1 MTLAASIPSTGL
13 SAGHV
18 PDTGAEYYL
27 HERYR
32 GERSASALMA
42 PYYAIKPLLP
52 RSVQLWLRRRY
63 ARRQAQMAFPR
74 WPIEPVLIEQRDA
87 QLQAQLQA
95 SQTER
100 LPFIGFWP
108 EHRPFACVLTHDV
121 EGPAGVRNIERVLE
135 VERRH
140 GFVSS
145 WNFVAEWYD
154 IPDGMFDLIRASGG
168 EIGLHG
174 IKHDGRLF
182 SSRAQFE
189 SNLPTIHRYLEE
201 WDVVGF
207 RSPATHRNAQWMHEL
222 GCLYDSSFP
231 DSDPFEPRAGGCCSI
246 FPFMFGDVVE
256 LPITL
261 LQDHTLMQILK
272 HNTVDRWQEKA
283 DWIIDQHGLI
293 NLITHPD
300 YLIDPEHL
308 AMYDAFL
315 GYLAEHREGWFAL
328 PRTVAEWWR
337 QRSQLTVIGDEDG
350 PAVCGH
356 STEEAT
362 LMWARDHDGTV
373 VFEL

>member
-1 MTLAASIPSTGL
+1 MSLATSIPARGL
-13 SAGHV
+13 PAGQL
-18 PDTGAEYYL
+18 PDAGAEHYL

-32 GERSASALMA
+32 GEGSVSSLMA

-52 RSVQLWLRRRY
+52 RGLQLWLRRRY

-74 WPIEPVLIEQRDA
+74 WPIEPLLLEQRDA
-87 QLQAQLQA
+87 QLLAQFQAQQA
-95 SQTER
+95 ER
-100 LPFIGFWP
+100 LPFVGFWP

-121 EGPAGVRNIERVLE
+121 EGPAGIRNIERVLE

-154 IPDGMFDLIRASGG
+154 VPDGTFDAIRASGG

-182 SSRAQFE
+182 SSRAEFE
-189 SNLPTIHRYLEE
+189 RNLPEIHRYLAE

-222 GCLYDSSFP
+222 GCRYDSSFP

-261 LQDHTLMQILK
+261 LQDHTLMEILQHK
-272 HNTVDRWQEKA
+272 TIDPWREKA
-283 DWIIDQHGLI
+283 DWIIDQRGLI

-300 YLIDPEHL
+300 YLIDPGHL

-337 QRSQLTVIGDEDG
+337 QRSELTVVSDEHG
-350 PAVCGH
+350 AVIEGEA
-356 STEEAT
+356 TEEAT
-362 LMWARDHDGTV
+362 LMWAHDHNGTI

>member
-1 MTLAASIPSTGL
+1 MSLTTSIPASGL
-13 SAGHV
+13 LAGQL
-18 PDTGAEYYL
+18 PDAGAEHYL

-32 GERSASALMA
+32 GEGSVSPLMA

-52 RSVQLWLRRRY
+52 RGLQLWLRRRY
-63 ARRQAQMAFPR
+63 ARRQAQMAFPH
-74 WPIEPVLIEQRDA
+74 WPIEPLLIEQRDA
-87 QLQAQLQA
+87 QLLAQLQA
-95 SQTER
+95 AEAER

-108 EHRPFACVLTHDV
+108 EHRRFACVLTHDV
-121 EGPAGVRNIERVLE
+121 EGPAGIRNIERVLE

-140 GFVSS
+140 GFASS

-154 IPDGMFDLIRASGG
+154 IPDGTFNAIRASGG

-182 SSRAQFE
+182 SSRAEFE
-189 SNLPTIHRYLEE
+189 RNLPKIRRYLEE

-261 LQDHTLMQILK
+261 LQDHTLMEILQ
-272 HNTVDRWQEKA
+272 HTTIDPWREKA
-283 DWIIDQHGLI
+283 DWLIDQHGLI

-300 YLIDPEHL
+300 YLIDPGHL

-315 GYLAEHREGWFAL
+315 AYLAEHREGWFAL
-328 PRTVAEWWR
+328 PQTVAEWWR
-337 QRSQLTVIGDEDG
+337 ERSQLTVVGD
-350 PAVCGH
+350 GH
-356 STEEAT
+356 GAAIQGHATEEAT
-362 LMWARDHDGTV
+362 IMWANDRDGTI